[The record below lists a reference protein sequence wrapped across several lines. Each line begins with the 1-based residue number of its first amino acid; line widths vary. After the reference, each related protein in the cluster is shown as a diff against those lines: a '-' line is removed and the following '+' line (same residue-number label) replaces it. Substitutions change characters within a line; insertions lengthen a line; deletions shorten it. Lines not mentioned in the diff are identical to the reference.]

1 MDDLSAQPGA
11 IIAFA
16 AIAPLLLLLLY
27 VFRALPWTR
36 SGPWRIVIALVALAS
51 IMFIAAEGAVLAGR
65 GVAGT
70 DLTHQV
76 PLFFAVLAAAAAAMT
91 AHIEGARSAE
101 RARLLALTDP
111 LTGLR
116 NRRAFEES
124 LKVAYENKDRFS
136 VVFVD
141 LDGFKGVNDRLG
153 HEAGDNALQH
163 AAGALL
169 RAVRSADTAA
179 RLGGDEFGLLLAS
192 ADPASAEHIANR
204 ALAEIRAVTQE
215 HPEWAPLSA
224 SFGIATRSDAASVAA
239 LMDRADKAM
248 YAAKRAGGDRIALAE
263 AAADARVS
271 PAR

>member
-1 MDDLSAQPGA
+1 MNDLSAQPGA

-16 AIAPLLLLLLY
+16 AIAPLLLLMLY

-51 IMFIAAEGAVLAGR
+51 IMFITAQGAVLAEG
-65 GVAGT
+65 GVGGT
-70 DLTHQV
+70 DPLHQL
-76 PLFFAVLAAAAAAMT
+76 PLFFAMLAAAAAAMT
-91 AHIEGARSAE
+91 AHLEGARAAE
-101 RARLLALTDP
+101 RARLLSLTDP

-124 LKVAYENKDRFS
+124 LKVAYEEGTPFS

-141 LDGFKGVNDRLG
+141 LDGFKAVNDRLG

-169 RAVRSADTAA
+169 RAVRQADTAA
-179 RLGGDEFGLLLAS
+179 RLGGDEFGLLLLNADAPS
-192 ADPASAEHIANR
+192 AQHIAER
-204 ALAEIRAVTQE
+204 ALEEMRAVTTE

-224 SFGIATRSDAASVAA
+224 SLGIATSSDAATAAA
-239 LMDRADKAM
+239 LLDRADKAM
-248 YAAKRAGGDRIALAE
+248 YSAKRAGGDRIALAE
-263 AAADARVS
+263 AV
-271 PAR
+271 